1 MTPTRRG
8 VMAPFIA
15 LATMPLLP
23 RLAAGQPLL
32 EPTPECSDNDRTPR
46 QTEGPFFRPDS
57 LWRKPGWMEPPVGP
71 DVSPELRWYPV
82 VTFLQLLL
90 DMAVGLAVG
99 REPLFGVPS

>member
-32 EPTPECSDNDRTPR
+32 EPTPECSDGNPTPR

-57 LWRKPGWMEPPVGP
+57 PLRRDLAADAPGNAYEEAAERVA
-71 DVSPELRWYPV
+71 LRR
-82 VTFLQLLL
+82 L
-90 DMAVGLAVG
+90 G
-99 REPLFGVPS
+99 